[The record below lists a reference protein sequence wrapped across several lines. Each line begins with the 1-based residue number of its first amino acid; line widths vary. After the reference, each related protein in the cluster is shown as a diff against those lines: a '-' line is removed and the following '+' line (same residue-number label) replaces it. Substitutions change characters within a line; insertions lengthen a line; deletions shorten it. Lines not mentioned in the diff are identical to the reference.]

1 MIDEFETLPGFPKN
15 MIRLSL
21 FNPIFWSITLPLYYF
36 GIGILTF
43 GRAFVFIGHK
53 VGILGRMIEKSEY
66 QGSRPK
72 WMPSKIS
79 PVLAELGVNQWDKL
93 HKTIMHRRE
102 ITKIY
107 SEKLGI
113 SYPDSTML
121 LRFPIIVDD
130 RQMLLIKTKKAG
142 VVLGDWYKKILYA
155 PQNTLDA
162 LGYKTG
168 SCPKAEEIK
177 DKIINLPTHVNVTT
191 IDAKRIVAL
200 IK

>member
-1 MIDEFETLPGFPKN
+1 
-15 MIRLSL
+15 
-21 FNPIFWSITLPLYYF
+21 
-36 GIGILTF
+36 
-43 GRAFVFIGHK
+43 
-53 VGILGRMIEKSEY
+53 
-66 QGSRPK
+66 
-72 WMPSKIS
+72 
-79 PVLAELGVNQWDKL
+79 
-93 HKTIMHRRE
+93 
-102 ITKIY
+102 
-107 SEKLGI
+107 
-113 SYPDSTML
+113 ML